1 MSLIVRSN
9 SVAGTSSAP
18 SAGGST
24 KWLWAAVGA
33 LGVSV
38 LALGATLIMQQRGNA
53 PADASAG
60 TPTAQQLAA
69 GPQGQADP
77 ALVAGKGAAPVSA
90 QAAQRNTAPAR
101 VVSNQGGYGEP
112 VAPYGQPQRVVSQ
125 APVCS
130 TCGRVESVQ
139 AVQQAAPATGVGAVA
154 GGLIGGLLGNQ
165 VGKGSGRTVATVAG
179 AVGGGYLG
187 HTVEQRTRT
196 NTVYQMRVRMDDGS
210 VRTFT
215 RSQPVAE
222 GTPMRVEGRNF
233 RVDTG
238 GGVRS
243 DAPQSVRVADT
254 GY

>member
-1 MSLIVRSN
+1 MSLIVRSD
-9 SVAGTSSAP
+9 SVAGRASA
-18 SAGGST
+18 SALPAGASAR
-24 KWLWAAVGA
+24 WLWAAIGA

-38 LALGATLIMQQRGNA
+38 LALGATLVLQQRGGDSA
-53 PADASAG
+53 AAEAAAVPAAELQ
-60 TPTAQQLAA
+60 PQQQRLAA
-69 GPQGQADP
+69 VPQGQ
-77 ALVAGKGAAPVSA
+77 GAAPVA
-90 QAAQRNTAPAR
+90 QAVPRSPAPAR
-101 VVSNQGGYGEP
+101 APSQASYGEP
-112 VAPYGQPQRVVSQ
+112 SAPYGNPQRVASQ
-125 APVCS
+125 APVCYA
-130 TCGRVESVQ
+130 CGRVESVQ

-165 VGKGSGRTVATVAG
+165 VGKGSGRAVATVAG

-215 RSQPVAE
+215 RAEPVAE
-222 GTPMRVEGRNF
+222 GTPVRVEGSTF

-238 GGVRS
+238 VGARS
-243 DAPQSVRVADT
+243 GAPQSVRVADT